1 METHFKIH
9 SSYTFPPT
17 NNDIPTLQSPTLR
30 KKQGVHYNNHINLK
44 NKHCIDYQALN
55 IAFGINFSQFTLN
68 RKTIKS
74 SP

>member
-1 METHFKIH
+1 MGTHFKIH

-30 KKQGVHYNNHINLK
+30 KKRSTLQQSYRSK
-44 NKHCIDYQALN
+44 NKHCIDYQTSN